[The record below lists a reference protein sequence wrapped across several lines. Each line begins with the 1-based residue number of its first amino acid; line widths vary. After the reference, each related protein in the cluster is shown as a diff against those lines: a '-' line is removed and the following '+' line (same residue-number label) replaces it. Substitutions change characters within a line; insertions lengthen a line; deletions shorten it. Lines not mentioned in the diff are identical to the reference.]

1 LRGADDSRAAAGTA
15 LAALRQPQT
24 AADEGVTMRTVLATL
39 SATLLVAALLGGCD
53 KRGDTTGAAPA
64 MPPGSAASR

>member
-1 LRGADDSRAAAGTA
+1 MRAA
-15 LAALRQPQT
+15 
-24 AADEGVTMRTVLATL
+24 LATL

-53 KRGDTTGAAPA
+53 KRSDTTGAAPA

>member
-1 LRGADDSRAAAGTA
+1 MIAARRAGTA
-15 LAALRQPQT
+15 LAGLRQPL
-24 AADEGVTMRTVLATL
+24 AFPVLRGDEGVTMRAVLATL

>member
-1 LRGADDSRAAAGTA
+1 MIAAPMAGTA
-15 LAALRQPQT
+15 LAALRQPHM
-24 AADEGVTMRTVLATL
+24 AADEGVPMRTVLATL
-39 SATLLVAALLGGCD
+39 SAILLVAALLGGCD